1 MRMAVTTDKTTSSNP
16 HRYVMSVFPA
26 TTVYYE
32 EYFAKYE
39 GTWTGNTT
47 RPDMGENYV
56 GQYMGQQ
63 QARTPA

>member
-1 MRMAVTTDKTTSSNP
+1 
-16 HRYVMSVFPA
+16 MSVFPA

-47 RPDMGENYV
+47 RPDMGENYA
-56 GQYMGQQ
+56 GQ
-63 QARTPA
+63 